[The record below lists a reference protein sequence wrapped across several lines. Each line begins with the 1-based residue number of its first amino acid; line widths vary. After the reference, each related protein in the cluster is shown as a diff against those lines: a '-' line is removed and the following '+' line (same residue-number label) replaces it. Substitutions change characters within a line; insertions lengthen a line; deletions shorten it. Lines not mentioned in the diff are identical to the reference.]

1 MFSRHKDTNINNAPV
16 TPGKRR
22 AKFIQKG
29 EMYDMMMANLMSKDA
44 IIEPETPLD
53 NSQLAIGFSNISSEN
68 QITKYY
74 MIKQFPDYLQQKFV
88 QAVRNFCLEPGVKM
102 NFYFYAQPHI
112 INWESAEMRNRMHIW
127 KQYSD
132 DHNKPVDVFAY
143 RNQRGDALVRNRI
156 IMSTKYLNEA
166 ELEHKR
172 SYVKVYFIIEI
183 SSSRD
188 EQSIVAMQRTI
199 SKMKSLFKSSDIK
212 ASELRINMI
221 EWLRATDPF
230 CMDISK
236 EISGKLSKKVLTD
249 DLLANFNGYSQGR
262 VGLKGIPIGIDIN
275 NGGPVMWKFKE
286 DPNGAE
292 NWLVSAVTGGGKSF
306 FIKVLITYF
315 LASNFVVSV
324 MDYEGDEYDPL
335 ANFIRLGNPDDVKVV
350 SMGKGSAVYF
360 DPCEIAELTGDPEI
374 DCDLKKNATNFI
386 MAIFRT
392 IICGVSGEFSI
403 EQEKIM
409 SMAIQR
415 AYDARGVVDNDPE
428 TWKRS
433 RNMRLLEIYNEIVD
447 LVDSNYFRQQGSDE
461 KHNVAVKMKDATSI
475 YFEDGQV
482 KSGIF
487 RRPMSANELYRAKFI
502 VFSFGMKG
510 ADPSS
515 IDYTELALKQL
526 SVAYVS
532 IQISNYCKYV
542 QKCFN
547 VKVWEEFQ
555 RWIKVGDAS
564 GNSQGKGSSASII
577 INTITGGR
585 KRGDVNFIVT
595 NDLAQLIDGSDVSKT
610 LIQNIQH
617 YAIGGIKQDDVRKQ
631 FCERCDQREL
641 SYSLEQISI
650 ANSSSSQ
657 TSSRYKHAF
666 CVAFDNGKKVII
678 KTYIP
683 KELLN
688 SKLFKTGVDVKKDED
703 DSEE

>member
-1 MFSRHKDTNINNAPV
+1 MAF
-16 TPGKRR
+16 GKSKRDNKNQTVSKR
-22 AKFIQKG
+22 KAKLFEKG
-29 EMYDMMMANLMSKDA
+29 EMYDMMIANLMSKDA
-44 IIEPETPLD
+44 IIEPEEKLD

-74 MIKQFPDYLQQKFV
+74 MIKQFPDYLQQKFMI
-88 QAVRNFCLEPGVKM
+88 AVRRGCLEPGVKI
-102 NFYFYAQPHI
+102 NFYFYAQPHH

-132 DHNKPVDVFAY
+132 DHNRPMDVFAY
-143 RNQRGDALVRNRI
+143 RNQRGDAIVRNRI

-172 SYVKVYFIIEI
+172 SYVKVFFIIEI
-183 SSSRD
+183 SANRD
-188 EQSIVAMQRTI
+188 EDSIVSMQRSI
-199 SKMKSLFKSSDIK
+199 AKMKTLFKSSDIR
-212 ASELRINMI
+212 ASELRINLI
-221 EWLRATDPF
+221 EWLRAIDPF
-230 CMDISK
+230 CLDVSK
-236 EISGKLSKKVLTD
+236 ELGGKLSKKVLTD
-249 DLLANFNGYSQGR
+249 DLLANFNGYTQGR
-262 VGLKGIPIGIDIN
+262 VGVAGVPIGIDID

-286 DPNGAE
+286 DPNAAE
-292 NWLVSAVTGGGKSF
+292 NWLISAVTGGGKSL
-306 FIKVLITYF
+306 FIKVLLTYL

-335 ANFIRLGNPDDVKVV
+335 ANLIRRGNPDDVKVV

-360 DPCEIAELTGDPEI
+360 DPCEIAELTGDPEV
-374 DCDLKKNATNFI
+374 DCDLKKNAVNFI
-386 MAIFRT
+386 MAVFRT
-392 IICGVSGEFSI
+392 IVCGVKEDFTI

-415 AYDARGVVDNDPE
+415 AYDTRGVVDNNPE

-433 RNMRLLEIYNEIVD
+433 KNMRLIDIYNEIVD
-447 LVDSNYFRQQGSDE
+447 LVDSSYFRQQGSEE
-461 KHNVAVKMKDATSI
+461 KHRVAEGIKDATSI
-475 YFEDGQV
+475 YFEEGQV

-487 RRPMSANELYRAKFI
+487 KRPMSANELYRAKFI

-526 SVAYVS
+526 SVAYVN

-542 QKCFN
+542 RKCFN

-555 RWIKVGDAS
+555 RWIKVGDSAAAS
-564 GNSQGKGSSASII
+564 NGSSASII

-585 KRGDVNFIVT
+585 KRGDVNFIIT
-595 NDLAQLIDGSDVSKT
+595 NDLSQLLDGSAVSDT

-617 YAIGGIKQDDVRKQ
+617 YAIGGIKKDDVRRK
-631 FCERCDQREL
+631 FCDSCDQQEISNAL
-641 SYSLEQISI
+641 DQIAL

-657 TSSRYKHAF
+657 TSNRYKHAF
-666 CVAFDNGKKVII
+666 CVSFDNGKKVIV
-678 KTYIP
+678 KAYLP
-683 KELLN
+683 KALLD
-688 SKLFKTGVDVKKDED
+688 SRLFTTGVDVKTDKK
-703 DSEE
+703 

>member
-1 MFSRHKDTNINNAPV
+1 MAFGRNKNSGEKKA
-16 TPGKRR
+16 PGKRK
-22 AKFIQKG
+22 AKFIEKG
-29 EMYDMMMANLMSKDA
+29 EMYDMMIANLMAKDA
-44 IIEPETPLD
+44 IIEPEEKLD
-53 NSQLAIGFSNISSEN
+53 NSQLAIGFSNISSES

-74 MIKQFPDYLQQKFV
+74 MIRQFPDYLQQKFIYET
-88 QAVRNFCLEPGVKM
+88 RKFCLERGVKM
-102 NFYFYAQPHI
+102 NFYIYAQPHH

-127 KQYSD
+127 KQYSEE
-132 DHNKPVDVFAY
+132 HNRPVDVFAY
-143 RNQRGDALVRNRI
+143 RNQRGDAIVRNRI

-172 SYVKVYFIIEI
+172 SYVKAFFIIEI
-183 SSSRD
+183 SAARD
-188 EQSIVAMQRTI
+188 EDSIVAMQRAI
-199 SKMKSLFKSSDIK
+199 AKMKSLFESSEIR

-221 EWLRATDPF
+221 EWLRAIDPF
-230 CMDISK
+230 CLDVSK
-236 EISGKLSKKVLTD
+236 ELSTKLSKKVLTD
-249 DLLANFNGYSQGR
+249 DLLANFNGYTQGR
-262 VGLKGIPIGIDIN
+262 VGTTGVPIGIDIN
-275 NGGPVMWKFKE
+275 NGGPVMWKFKS
-286 DPNGAE
+286 DPNAAE
-292 NWLVSAVTGGGKSF
+292 NWLISAVTGGGKSF
-306 FIKVLITYF
+306 FIKVLLTY
-315 LASNFVVSV
+315 LMASKFVVSV

-335 ANFIRLGNPDDVKVV
+335 ANFIRRGNPDDVKIV

-360 DPCEIAELTGDPEI
+360 DPCEIAELTGDPDI
-374 DCDLKKNATNFI
+374 DCDLKKNAVSFI

-392 IICGVSGEFSI
+392 IVCGVKDEFTI

-415 AYDARGVVDNDPE
+415 AYDNRGVVDNDPE

-433 RNMRLLEIYNEIVD
+433 RNMRLMEIYNEICD
-447 LVDSNYFRQQGSDE
+447 LVDSNYFRQQGSEE
-461 KHNVAVKMKDATSI
+461 KHKVAEGIKDATSI
-475 YFEDGQV
+475 YFEEGQV

-526 SVAYVS
+526 SVAYVN

-542 QKCFN
+542 KKCFN

-555 RWIKVGDAS
+555 RWIKVGEGAGS
-564 GNSQGKGSSASII
+564 TKGSSASII

-595 NDLAQLIDGSDVSKT
+595 NDLAQLLDGSKVSDT

-617 YAIGGIKQDDVRKQ
+617 YAIGGIKKDDVRKN
-631 FCERCDQREL
+631 FCETCDQHEL
-641 SYSLEQISI
+641 SYALEQISI

-657 TSSRYKHAF
+657 TSNKYKYAF
-666 CVAFDNGKKVII
+666 CVAFDNGKRVIV
-678 KTYIP
+678 KSYIP

-688 SKLFKTGVDVKKDED
+688 SKLFRTGVDVKQED
-703 DSEE
+703 K